1 MTSRDK
7 GNKNERGATYTDTNQ
22 LLFVMYKNV
31 RNLAHITNKNKY
43 VCSITG

>member
-31 RNLAHITNKNKY
+31 CKIARIGEQK
-43 VCSITG
+43 